1 MINLFFFVDQ
11 DLPSSHFLT
20 PSNAQ
25 RLKHVR
31 RVESTHVSSGP
42 GAKTSKILYSFCFIK
57 IKISSSTADLITPD
71 SWRTEP
77 VVTKKSSSIAQ
88 QEKSS
93 RQKTAAEIISK
104 RTKIDIEESLDH
116 HNQRTT
122 EKIIK
127 PKRDTSMKLKTSDV
141 SLFDCF

>member
-1 MINLFFFVDQ
+1 MFVVLNRPRFPQLQGLKLVKFFILF
-11 DLPSSHFLT
+11 
-20 PSNAQ
+20 
-25 RLKHVR
+25 
-31 RVESTHVSSGP
+31 
-42 GAKTSKILYSFCFIK
+42 FIK
-57 IKISSSTADLITPD
+57 IKISSSTSGLITPD

-77 VVTKKSSSIAQ
+77 IVTKKSSSIAQ

-104 RTKIDIEESLDH
+104 RTKTDIEESLDH
-116 HNQRTT
+116 HNQRT